1 MYDGYM
7 VSETE
12 FLELLNSA
20 PVVDGVIVETLNDP
34 TLGRLRDDLHRV
46 IRGQADPST
55 LTPHLR
61 GITEIPTI
69 GEGGVEWT
77 LAGPTEQLPQA
88 EIVLEWSRV
97 QRELPGRL
105 RACGNPE
112 CNKFLID
119 HSKPNTA
126 RWCSMA
132 SCGNRMKAR
141 RFQARHTES

>member
-1 MYDGYM
+1 MM
-7 VSETE
+7 SEND
-12 FLELLNSA
+12 FLALLNSA
-20 PVVDGVIVETLNDP
+20 PVVNGVVVETLNDP
-34 TLGRLRDDLHRV
+34 ELGRLRDELHRV
-46 IRGQADPST
+46 IRGQADAST

-61 GITEIPTI
+61 GVSEIPSI
-69 GEGGVEWT
+69 GHNGVEWT
-77 LAGPTEQLPQA
+77 LAGPAERLRQA

-97 QRELPGRL
+97 QSELPGRL
-105 RACGNPE
+105 RACENPE

-141 RFQARHTES
+141 RYQARRSSDGEA